1 MTERASNRPKAAN
14 IRFEPM
20 TASAAA
26 IPGGALAKID
36 PWALYGYTPA
46 ALSAYLAARE
56 ADAPRFEIIVDRAI
70 AGAIGIRRNWM
81 RGPYLQFLG
90 ILPPYQRQGVGRM
103 ALAWFEGEA
112 RARAEQNIWVAAS
125 DFNARALAF
134 YERHGFGRVATLDGL
149 IAEGRSEIL
158 FRKRLAAP

>member
-1 MTERASNRPKAAN
+1 MAERASNRAKAAN
-14 IRFEPM
+14 VRFEPM

-26 IPGGALAKID
+26 ILGGALAKID

-56 ADAPRFEIIVDRAI
+56 ADAPRFEIMVDRAI

-90 ILPPYQRQGVGRM
+90 ILPPYQRQGIGRV

-112 RARAEQNIWVAAS
+112 RAQGAQNLWVAAS
-125 DFNARALAF
+125 DFNARALSF
-134 YERHGFGRVATLDGL
+134 YEHHGFNRVATLDAL
-149 IAEGRSEIL
+149 IAEGRDEIL
-158 FRKRLAAP
+158 LRKRLATP